1 MNKNTLS
8 QSPSTKAIA
17 PKASF
22 AIAELSFISG
32 ITLSVALL
40 LHSSPALAH
49 HPNGG
54 KLPSNFVEGLLSGFG
69 HPIIGIDHFVFVIAV
84 GLLAALSKRAG
95 MLIPVAFVAATAIGT
110 AIHLQSVDL
119 PVAELIISASVLVMG
134 IFLARKEQTSLAILI
149 VISAIA
155 GIFHGYAYGE
165 SIVGAEITALG
176 AYLLGFCAIQLAIS
190 WTAYFLGKK
199 ILSKASIPNDLPLR
213 FAGFTICGIGFSFL
227 SSAILG

>member
-8 QSPSTKAIA
+8 LQSSEKEIA
-17 PKASF
+17 SKTRF
-22 AIAELSFISG
+22 AIAELCFVSG
-32 ITLSVALL
+32 IILSIAIL

-54 KLPSNFVEGLLSGFG
+54 EVPSNFIEGLLSGFG
-69 HPIIGIDHFVFVIAV
+69 HPVIGIDHLTFTIAV
-84 GLLAALSKRAG
+84 GLLAALSSKSG
-95 MLIPVAFVAATAIGT
+95 MSIAVAFVAATAIGT
-110 AIHLQSVDL
+110 GVHLQSVDL
-119 PVAELIISASVLVMG
+119 PVAELIISASILVMG
-134 IFLARKEQTSLAILI
+134 VFLARKEQTNLAILS

-165 SIVGAEITALG
+165 SIVGAETTALG
-176 AYLLGFCAIQLAIS
+176 AYLLGFCGIQLVIS
-190 WTAYFLGKK
+190 WAAYFLGRK
-199 ILSKASIPNDLPLR
+199 IISRANIPSNLPLR